1 MLAFQDEFTRAEAD
15 AIESEFQRI
24 KDNVYLDHAGT
35 TLYPESLIDASGKVL
50 KENLFCNPHTCK
62 VTGDL
67 IDQARYRILQHF
79 NTDATEYALIFT
91 ANATAA
97 LKLVGECFNFGEDA
111 NSTGAFYYCQENHTS
126 ILGMREV
133 VRTNRLYV
141 LTKDEILKNLNNTN
155 GFSKNGAVQ
164 EISANA
170 KNELKCNSLVAY
182 SAQCNFSGYKM
193 PLDTIE
199 AIQKYGLVE
208 HGTQISDK
216 AKVAAADSNYYICL
230 DTASYVA
237 TNFLDLR
244 KYKPDF
250 CCISFYKMFGFPTGV
265 GALLVSKRGQSVLHK
280 SYYGGG
286 TVNIAMTR
294 QNFHEKRANFT
305 TRFEDGTVPFLSIT
319 SLLEG
324 FRTLERLVPA
334 TVKQR
339 SAQRISAHVYGLAK
353 YAHDALAALKHTNGA
368 PLIEFYNHNGYND
381 IALQGGVVTFN
392 VLHDD
397 GTYVGFAEVS
407 CIAAVHNILIRTG
420 CFCNP
425 GACQWFLRLS
435 NADIRKQYEAGHVC
449 SDFTDL
455 VDGMPTGA
463 VRMSFGYMTRVT
475 DVDKAVAMIRDCY
488 LTTAA
493 ARLRIMESA
502 KLPDAL
508 RHVPQRLRPQLK
520 RICIYP
526 IKSCGAFDITT
537 AWPLTNSGF
546 KYDRSWMIVDVNGM
560 AITQKH
566 FTRLCLIRPI
576 VKLKEDILELR
587 FPGMS
592 AVQVPLQMDAVSA
605 ANRIE
610 SSFCQ
615 SKVCNDLVE
624 GLDCGEEVGNWLSD
638 CLETTGLRLV
648 RQNAERRTQ
657 DGVSKDISLANQ
669 AQFLL
674 VNRASVRWLANK
686 VETEKEPLDYTV
698 DRFRGN
704 LILET
709 ASPFEENSFEEISI
723 GGVDFKVDG
732 FCTRCQMIC
741 IDQHSG
747 QKTNEPLRTIAREFG
762 GKIRFGIYL
771 SLKTPQTE
779 NALVSCSE
787 EVRIKKQEEHEA
799 EQ

>member
-1 MLAFQDEFTRAEAD
+1 MTQEHHPDQDN
-15 AIESEFQRI
+15 I
-24 KDNVYLDHAGT
+24 YLDHAGT
-35 TLYPESLIDASGKVL
+35 TLYPESLVDAAGQVL

-62 VTGDL
+62 VTGDI

-79 NTDATEYALIFT
+79 NTDATEYAVVFT

-97 LKLVGECFNFGEDA
+97 LKLVGECFSFGEDEN
-111 NSTGAFYYCQENHTS
+111 NSGAFYYCQENHTS
-126 ILGMREV
+126 VLGMREV

-141 LTKDEILKNLNNTN
+141 LTKDEILKNLYNTTN
-155 GFSKNGAVQ
+155 GISEHGINGQGSVG
-164 EISANA
+164 EGDTR
-170 KNELKCNSLVAY
+170 KCNSLVVF

-193 PLDTIE
+193 PLETIE
-199 AIQKYGLVE
+199 AIQKNGLLVL
-208 HGTQISDK
+208 GTQIRGEEDGEDACK
-216 AKVAAADSNYYICL
+216 DSNFYICL

-237 TNFLDLR
+237 SNFLDLR
-244 KYKPDF
+244 RYKPDF
-250 CCISFYKMFGFPTGV
+250 CCISFYKMFGFPSGV
-265 GALLVSKRGQSVLHK
+265 GALLVSKRGQAVLNK
-280 SYYGGG
+280 RFYGGG
-286 TVNIAMTR
+286 TINIAMTR
-294 QNFHEKRANFT
+294 LDFHEKRAQFS
-305 TRFEDGTVPFLSIT
+305 TRFEDGTLPFLTIT

-324 FRTLERLVPA
+324 FRTLERLVPP
-334 TVKQR
+334 TLQLKSV
-339 SAQRISAHVYGLAK
+339 QRISAHVHQLAK
-353 YAHDALAALKHTNGA
+353 YCHDSLAALHHTNGA
-368 PLIEFYNHNGYND
+368 PLIEFYNYDGYD
-381 IALQGGVVTFN
+381 DVALQGGVVTFN

-397 GTYVGFAEVS
+397 GSYVGFAEVA
-407 CIAAVHNILIRTG
+407 CIAAVHNVQLRTG

-425 GACQWFLRLS
+425 GACQWFLGLS
-435 NADIRKQYEAGHVC
+435 NADIRKQFEAGHVC

-455 VDGMPTGA
+455 VDGLPTGA
-463 VRMSFGYMTRVT
+463 VRMSFGYMTRAS

-493 ARLRIMESA
+493 ERLRIMERA
-502 KLPDAL
+502 ELPERL
-508 RHVPQRLRPQLK
+508 RHVSQRLKPQLK

-526 IKSCGAFDITT
+526 IKSCGAFEVTS
-537 AWPLTNSGF
+537 AWQLTSSGF
-546 KYDRSWMIVDVNGM
+546 KYDRAWMIVDVNGM

-566 FTRLCLIRPI
+566 FTRLCLIRPV
-576 VKLKEDILELR
+576 VKLEEGILELR
-587 FPGMS
+587 FPEMKP
-592 AVQVPLQMDAVSA
+592 AQVPLEIDDVSRA
-605 ANRIE
+605 KRID

-624 GLDCGEEVGNWLSD
+624 GLDCGEAVGQWLSD
-638 CLETTGLRLV
+638 CLEASGLRLV

-686 VETEKEPLDYTV
+686 VETEKEPLDQTV

-709 ASPFEENSFEEISI
+709 ASAFEENSFEEISI
-723 GGVDFKVDG
+723 GGVNFKMEG
-732 FCTRCQMIC
+732 FCTRCQMVC

-771 SLKTPQTE
+771 SLKEQPAE
-779 NALVSCSE
+779 NTLVSCSE
-787 EVRIKKQEEHEA
+787 EVRIKKQEEHSV